1 MNKLPPEF
9 SVFRTVVI
17 NLFDTFLID
26 LFQLNSEFLIEVC
39 SSSLKPRF
47 WLKLLVLVYR
57 LKGFGG
63 MCVIQLGALDL
74 KLEPLAWSVSIA
86 LPITDRHL
94 MRCGC
99 LAT

>member
-39 SSSLKPRF
+39 SSSLK
-47 WLKLLVLVYR
+47 LD
-57 LKGFGG
+57 FG
-63 MCVIQLGALDL
+63 
-74 KLEPLAWSVSIA
+74 
-86 LPITDRHL
+86 
-94 MRCGC
+94 
-99 LAT
+99 